1 MDAITYEINNE
12 SNNRINNALM
22 MSEKDYIKS
31 QQTIID
37 SFYKE
42 YFTYDISN
50 VGYWLVSGIFTFIQL
65 VFSAFPMQQ
74 MMKEGLDKEFL
85 GVMAF
90 VIMFPVFF
98 YQQAFLTGKESF
110 VGGYGRV
117 NSLYSII
124 KYLPVSLAALKLYRF
139 KKMLNFVVKV
149 FLGCTILQLGISLL
163 AFHGITWANLVFLLV
178 YGFLIPF
185 FIGCCQTFFVK

>member
-1 MDAITYEINNE
+1 MDATTYE
-12 SNNRINNALM
+12 INNALM
-22 MSEKDYIKS
+22 MSKKDYIKS
-31 QQTIID
+31 QQAIID